1 LFRFTFG
8 HNAHDKIN
16 GRWTPA
22 QTVTVNTFS
31 DYLDILE
38 AAASVVRE
46 PWEKDGHCLLPAGMP
61 PVAPS
66 CPWTGAFL
74 LSPGSRRQK
83 TDLIGIG
90 RLLIADKDDGSWT
103 LAALHALFFEV
114 PHCVH
119 TTTKSRHQA
128 QRLRIIL
135 ELDREH
141 TVDEFDSLFQ
151 WLADLVNGLDS
162 QTRHANRCQFMP
174 SQWTSADNEFV
185 RCDVGTP
192 LPVDQI
198 VAAYPPMI
206 APVILSPANLTTSV
220 DVVVI
225 TDAMIAKEA
234 GQPSGGRLRR
244 ILCAAAGRFKAHG
257 WSINPQQLAFEAAN
271 ASAIISPNKV
281 RRDLQRQA
289 DRAIEWAT
297 SHVETKPTFHPNI
310 FHRKIS

>member
-1 LFRFTFG
+1 VFRFTCG

-22 QTVTVNTFS
+22 QTVTVNAFS

-38 AAASVVRE
+38 AAASVTRE
-46 PWEKDGHCLLPAGMP
+46 PYEKDGHCLLPTGMQP
-61 PVAPS
+61 PAPS

-74 LSPGSRRQK
+74 LNPGSRRQK
-83 TDLIGIG
+83 TDVIGMG
-90 RLLIADKDDGSWT
+90 RLLIGDKDDGSWT
-103 LAALHALFFEV
+103 LARLHELLAEV
-114 PHCVH
+114 PHCIH
-119 TTTKSRHQA
+119 TTTKSRCDA

-141 TVDEFDSLFQ
+141 TADEFDSLFQ

-174 SQWTSADNEFV
+174 SRWTSADNEFV
-185 RCDVGTP
+185 RCDTGTP

-198 VAAYPPMI
+198 VAAHPPIIAPMI
-206 APVILSPANLTTSV
+206 VSPANLTTSV
-220 DVVVI
+220 DVVII
-225 TDAMIAKEA
+225 TDAMIAKEI

-257 WSINPQQLAFEAAN
+257 WSINFQQFALEAAN
-271 ASAIISPNKV
+271 ASAMISPGKV
-281 RRDLQRQA
+281 RPDLQRQA
-289 DRAIEWAT
+289 DRAIAWAA
-297 SHVETKPTFHPNI
+297 SNVETAPTFHPNI
-310 FHRKIS
+310 FHRKIP